1 MTKHKNLLIEET
13 IPDIKT
19 IKVANNK
26 SLTVESSGKISLY
39 VQIERGQLN
48 NVLFTNVLYVPEL
61 ATNLLSVSQIIKNGC
76 VILNQNNIIVATASL
91 INNMYRMNIPAHECT

>member
-26 SLTVESSGKISLY
+26 SLTVESSGKIRLY
-39 VQIERGQLN
+39 VHNERGQQN
-48 NVLFTNVLYVPEL
+48 KVLFTNVLYVPEL
-61 ATNLLSVSQIIKNGC
+61 ATNLLSVSQIIKNG
-76 VILNQNNIIVATASL
+76 AK
-91 INNMYRMNIPAHECT
+91 